1 MKRIGLTASEE
12 KSFENVHDGQQ
23 TDGRRSP
30 NACIYYKLIYEPS
43 LKALTHQKPPRR
55 FCTLFLKLLSFTTR
69 ASSVVVNTVHW
80 DEPIRLQDFSTNQIQ
95 GLRSRS
101 QRF

>member
-1 MKRIGLTASEE
+1 MNGPDHITKMA
-12 KSFENVHDGQQ
+12 
-23 TDGRRSP
+23 
-30 NACIYYKLIYEPS
+30 
-43 LKALTHQKPPRR
+43 
-55 FCTLFLKLLSFTTR
+55 TTR
-69 ASSVVVNTVHW
+69 VYDKNFQNIYFQNRKSYDLETRVVKTVHL

>member
-1 MKRIGLTASEE
+1 MEILHLFIGMK
-12 KSFENVHDGQQ
+12 
-23 TDGRRSP
+23 
-30 NACIYYKLIYEPS
+30 NATVFGVS
-43 LKALTHQKPPRR
+43 PPRR
-55 FCTLFLKLLSFTTR
+55 FCMLFFEVLPFTDDAR
-69 ASSVVVNTVHW
+69 VVNDNNLVVVNTVHW

>member
-1 MKRIGLTASEE
+1 MLSTITSVDVL
-12 KSFENVHDGQQ
+12 
-23 TDGRRSP
+23 
-30 NACIYYKLIYEPS
+30 
-43 LKALTHQKPPRR
+43 
-55 FCTLFLKLLSFTTR
+55 CTMNITLLRLFLVILFANKIIQ
-69 ASSVVVNTVHW
+69 VVNTVHW

>member
-1 MKRIGLTASEE
+1 MVNVIGMYPMRLIRIII
-12 KSFENVHDGQQ
+12 
-23 TDGRRSP
+23 
-30 NACIYYKLIYEPS
+30 IYGS
-43 LKALTHQKPPRR
+43 L
-55 FCTLFLKLLSFTTR
+55 S
-69 ASSVVVNTVHW
+69 VVNTVHW